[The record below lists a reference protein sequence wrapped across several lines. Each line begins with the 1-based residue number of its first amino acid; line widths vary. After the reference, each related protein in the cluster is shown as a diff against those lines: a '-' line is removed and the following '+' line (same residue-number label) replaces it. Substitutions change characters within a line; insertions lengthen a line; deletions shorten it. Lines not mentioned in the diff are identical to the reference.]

1 MGVVELVALLA
12 LGAVVA
18 VGVAVA
24 AVARDRR
31 RRNQVVPGTD
41 TGAPASWAGAHT
53 PEARLHR
60 RLRDAVRAVRSVA
73 DPDGSLLAARVE
85 VERAA
90 VAVDEHL
97 VALAAL
103 PERETAGRMPVA
115 RAAVAAIESA
125 AAAVADA
132 GRGGRVAIATAGPGR
147 LPAVAEA
154 TERVRLLEEAFAEL
168 DEVDLTTPPSQPRP
182 RVVLRGDDGEPSS
195 GSRAATGPSDG
206 DEPGEG
212 SSGET
217 EQDTI
222 ERRDDQSGGLAAP
235 G

>member
-12 LGAVVA
+12 LGAVLA
-18 VGVAVA
+18 VGVVA
-24 AVARDRR
+24 AAVVRDRR

-60 RLRDAVRAVRSVA
+60 RLRDAVRAVRAVA

-115 RAAVAAIESA
+115 SAAVAAIESA

-147 LPAVAEA
+147 LPAVDAA
-154 TERVRLLEEAFAEL
+154 TERVRLLEESFAEL
-168 DEVDLTTPPSQPRP
+168 DEVDVTSPPPRPRP
-182 RVVLRGDDGEPSS
+182 RVVLRDEDAP
-195 GSRAATGPSDG
+195 GPEQSAGTSSDG
-206 DEPGEG
+206 DTTGSVDAPGHDG
-212 SSGET
+212 
-217 EQDTI
+217 
-222 ERRDDQSGGLAAP
+222 RDDPAGGRAVP